1 MRTCAARYAL
11 VHARRLRSYDADD
24 DKDGVI
30 SMSDHVLEQAVMTAL
45 SYNAY
50 VNADSIVV
58 EVIDGRAML
67 RGTAGTLVE
76 RAEAVQT
83 ARQVPGIDSV
93 EDALHVKLMGI
104 DGRADA
110 DTEAAVL
117 AALVA
122 DDKVHAQDIEVKA
135 RDGYVTL
142 FGLVELPLQCDRA
155 ERIALGVGGVKQ
167 VRNRIKMWL
176 TVDADDVAERVTDA
190 IGDDAVI
197 AIDQISVDVRD
208 NDITLTGWVT
218 SPEHRQAA
226 VAAAENAPGVAYVH
240 NELRVRARPS

>member
-1 MRTCAARYAL
+1 MTPATAE
-11 VHARRLRSYDADD
+11 
-24 DKDGVI
+24 DGLI
-30 SMSDHVLEQAVMTAL
+30 SMSDHPLEHAVMTAL
-45 SYNAY
+45 AHNPY
-50 VNADSIVV
+50 VNADEIVA
-58 EVIDGRAML
+58 EVIDGRATL
-67 RGTAGTLVE
+67 RGTVGNLVE

-83 ARQVPGIDSV
+83 ARDVPGIDSV
-93 EDALHVKLMGI
+93 EDSLQVKLMGI

-110 DTEAAVL
+110 DSEAAVL

-142 FGLVELPLQCDRA
+142 SGLVELPLQRDRA

-167 VRNRIKMWL
+167 VRNRIKTWL
-176 TVDADDVAERVTDA
+176 TVDADEVAERVTDA

-197 AIDQISVDVRD
+197 GIDKISVDVTD
-208 NDITLTGWVT
+208 NDVTLTGWVT

-226 VAAAENAPGVAYVH
+226 VAAAENAPGVASVH
-240 NELRVRARPS
+240 DELRVRAHPG

>member
-1 MRTCAARYAL
+1 MTPTT
-11 VHARRLRSYDADD
+11 DE
-24 DKDGVI
+24 DGVI
-30 SMSDHVLEQAVMTAL
+30 SMSDHPLEDAVMTAL
-45 SYNAY
+45 AHNAY
-50 VNADSIVV
+50 VNADEIVA
-58 EVIDGRAML
+58 EVIDGRATL
-67 RGTAGTLVE
+67 RGTVGTLVE
-76 RAEAVQT
+76 HAEALQT
-83 ARQVPGIDSV
+83 ARDVPGITSV
-93 EDALHVKLMGI
+93 DDALHVKLMGI

-122 DDKVHAQDIEVKA
+122 DDKLHAQDIDVKA

-142 FGLVELPLQCDRA
+142 SGLVELPLQRDRA
-155 ERIALGVGGVKQ
+155 ERVALGVGGVKQ

-190 IGDDAVI
+190 IGDDAVLG
-197 AIDQISVDVRD
+197 IDKISVDVRD
-208 NDITLTGWVT
+208 NDVTLAGWVT
-218 SPEHRQAA
+218 SPEHREAA